1 LYDAFPEET
10 DTKPL
15 AIVGMLL
22 VVLGAFI
29 VFRGLSYGSSRSV
42 LKVGDVQVTADGP
55 RTIPAWVG
63 AGAIIGGVL
72 LAVGAGMRRGRG
84 A

>member
-1 LYDAFPEET
+1 M
-10 DTKPL
+10 KPL
-15 AIVGMLL
+15 AIAGILL

-29 VFRGLSYGSSRSV
+29 VFRGLSYGSQRSV
-42 LKVGDVQVTADGP
+42 LRVGDVRVTAEGE

-72 LAVGAGMRRGRG
+72 LVAGAGLRNRRG